1 MVVWV
6 AFHTEPTS
14 ILYLIMKPKMGEWYC
29 CNSLCT
35 ASSTQ
40 KKQIQKKPKANNHET
55 KAVKK
60 QYSVTYLDKANFALM
75 GSQED
80 FVC

>member
-1 MVVWV
+1 VNGIAV
-6 AFHTEPTS
+6 
-14 ILYLIMKPKMGEWYC
+14 ILCALHHQLKKSKPK
-29 CNSLCT
+29 
-35 ASSTQ
+35 
-40 KKQIQKKPKANNHET
+40 KKPKANNHET